1 MENYVGILG
10 VAAVLGV
17 AYLMSN
23 NRRAISWRLVLAGLG
38 LQILLALLILK
49 VPGGRD
55 VCTAIGDGIQK
66 LLDYSMDGA
75 AFVFGED
82 LAKTKFIF
90 LIRVG
95 ASIIFISALTSLAY
109 YCGIL
114 QWIVKVLARV
124 MVKTMRVSGAEALSA
139 GAEIFIGQVEAQLVI
154 KPYISRLTMSEML
167 SVMATAMATISG
179 GILVAYVA
187 MGMNASYLLAASFM
201 TAPAALVIAKIMW
214 PETDNKAIEQ
224 QVEMNV
230 PRTGANPVD
239 ALANGATEGAKIA
252 ANVMVM
258 LIAAVAFVSL
268 LNGILGSALG
278 VFGLSWTVQDIFGA
292 MFAPVAWLLGVPWD
306 EAFNVGRLMAVKTI
320 LNEFIAYSELGPVI
334 AGNGAYVLSAK
345 SQLIATVALCGFANL
360 GSIAI
365 NIGGLGAMA
374 PERRAD
380 IAKLGFKAL
389 VAATLASWLTAALA
403 GLLM

>member
-1 MENYVGILG
+1 MQSLIGVLG
-10 VAAVLGV
+10 VLAVLGV
-17 AYLMSN
+17 SIALSN
-23 NRRAISWRLVLAGLG
+23 NRKAISWRLVFAGIG
-38 LQILLALLILK
+38 LQLVLALLILK

-75 AFVFGED
+75 SFVFGEE
-82 LAKTKFIF
+82 LAKGKFIF

-109 YCGIL
+109 YCGVL
-114 QWIVKVLARV
+114 QWIVKVLARL

-139 GAEIFIGQVEAQLVI
+139 GAEIFIGQVESQLVI
-154 KPYISRLTMSEML
+154 KPYIARLTNSELL

-201 TAPAALVIAKIMW
+201 TAPSAMVIAKIMW
-214 PETDNKAIEQ
+214 PETDNEAIEK
-224 QVEMNV
+224 QVEMTV
-230 PRTGANPVD
+230 PKTGANPID
-239 ALANGATEGAKIA
+239 ALANGASEGAKIA

-268 LNGILGSALG
+268 LNGVLSMTLGAFG
-278 VFGLSWTVQDIFGA
+278 VNWTVQDIFGA
-292 MFAPVAWLLGVPWD
+292 FFTPVAWLLGVPWD
-306 EAFNVGRLMAVKTI
+306 EAFHVGRLMAVKTI
-320 LNEFIAYSELGPVI
+320 LNEFMAYSELGPVI
-334 AGNGAYVLSAK
+334 AGNGAYALSAK

-380 IAKLGFKAL
+380 IAKLGVKAL
-389 VAATLASWLTAALA
+389 VAATLASWLTAAIA
-403 GLLM
+403 GLMF